1 MTVHRTVVFADLSG
15 STRVFELLGDVEA
28 AKLMTQQT
36 DWMSAVCEQH
46 GGKVVKLLGDGVLM
60 VFTASDDA
68 VEAAV
73 DMQRRHQRRLPKRPR
88 KLRMHLK
95 IGVASGR
102 IVAVREDCYGEPVN
116 LAARLSDLAG
126 GGQIWAADSV
136 LREQGGRLPMPARD
150 LGLISV
156 QGLADQR
163 RVFQIEWDDR
173 PEKDLLTQLGEEDS
187 SIGSLATDAAF
198 LELNNLSK
206 RTVFPA
212 ARLPI
217 HLGRDAQADLVL
229 HDPKVSRRHARITW
243 VNSAFVL
250 TDTSS
255 YGTWIRFS
263 GSGSEL
269 RLRRGVCMLHGR
281 GDIAFGTPFSDP
293 GAAIISFNIVDSR
306 GTAQRSTSWHT
317 ATA

>member
-15 STRVFELLGDVEA
+15 STRVFELLGDIEA

-36 DWMSAVCEQH
+36 DWMSAMCEQY

-60 VFTASDDA
+60 LFTASDDA
-68 VEAAV
+68 IEAAV
-73 DMQRRHQRRLPKRPR
+73 AMQRRHQRRLPKWPR
-88 KLRMHLK
+88 KLRMHLR

-102 IVAVREDCYGEPVN
+102 IVAMREDCYGEAVN
-116 LAARLSDLAG
+116 LASRLSDLAG
-126 GGQIWAADSV
+126 EGQIWAADSV
-136 LREQGGRLPMPARD
+136 LREQGGRLPVPARD

-156 QGLADQR
+156 QGLAHQR
-163 RVFQIEWDDR
+163 RVFQVEWDNR
-173 PEKDLLTQLGEEDS
+173 PETDLLTLLGEEDP
-187 SIGSLATDAAF
+187 SIVHLAADPAF
-198 LELNNLSK
+198 LELKSLHERS
-206 RTVFPA
+206 VFPVA
-212 ARLPI
+212 KLPI

-229 HDPKVSRRHARITW
+229 RDPKVSRRHAHITW
-243 VNSAFVL
+243 ANSAFIL

-281 GDIAFGTPFSDP
+281 GDIACGTPFTDP
-293 GAAIISFNIVDSR
+293 DAVIVSFNIVDSR
-306 GTAQRSTSWHT
+306 GVVQPS
-317 ATA
+317 ATWLESKA